1 MIDHVGFPV
10 SDYERSKAFYL
21 KALAPLDYTLVMEV
35 TQEQTGHDPAAGF
48 GANGKPDFWIG
59 GEGGLDKPLH
69 VAIVAKD
76 RATVDAF
83 YKAAM
88 AAGGRDNGAPGIRA
102 HYHPNYYGAFVL
114 DPDGHNIEAVCHA
127 PACTAKSRKHPH
139 AQYNGL
145 GSQTAR
151 GSCPGPVVTAPM
163 IDTLP

>member
-1 MIDHVGFPV
+1 MIDHIGFPV
-10 SDYERSKAFYL
+10 SNYERAKAFYT
-21 KALAPLDYTLVMEV
+21 KALAPLGYSLVMEV

-59 GEGGLDKPLH
+59 GEGKLNKPLH
-69 VAIVAKD
+69 VAIAAKD

-83 YKAAM
+83 YQTAM

-127 PACTAKSRKHPH
+127 P
-139 AQYNGL
+139 G
-145 GSQTAR
+145 
-151 GSCPGPVVTAPM
+151 
-163 IDTLP
+163 